1 VRSSGAISAPAE
13 TGPAASYPSDVSP
26 EAHREPHPASPLVKE
41 TAMEVSD
48 EMLLHACR
56 RNDQAAWEA
65 LIARYQRLIYSIPRR
80 AGLDAQ
86 QAADVF
92 QQVFATLVEHLHRIE
107 RPDRLGPW
115 LVTTARRETWRVSR
129 GRIPAWTPV
138 DDHDDEGIPRQ
149 LTDEGP
155 LPDEVVL
162 RQERKGQVRQAM
174 SALGDPCRTLLL
186 MLFFRPEPPPY
197 EQIAAALGTSAGSI
211 GPTRARCL
219 RKIARLLDE
228 PAQ

>member
-1 VRSSGAISAPAE
+1 
-13 TGPAASYPSDVSP
+13 
-26 EAHREPHPASPLVKE
+26 
-41 TAMEVSD
+41 MEESD
-48 EMLLHACR
+48 EALLLACR
-56 RNDQAAWEA
+56 RNDQAAWET

-107 RPDRLGPW
+107 HPDRIGPW
-115 LVTTARRETWRVSR
+115 LVITARRETWRVSR

-138 DDHDDEGIPRQ
+138 EHDDGESAAMEYA
-149 LTDEGP
+149 DEGP
-155 LPDEVVL
+155 LPDEVAL
-162 RQERKGQVRQAM
+162 RQERRHQVHQAM

-197 EQIAAALGTSAGSI
+197 AQIAAALGTSEGSI

-219 RKIARLLDE
+219 QKVARLLDE
-228 PAQ
+228 SAP

>member
-1 VRSSGAISAPAE
+1 MRSMGAMSAPAGTEPLISYRPDRAPGEYQE
-13 TGPAASYPSDVSP
+13 TN
-26 EAHREPHPASPLVKE
+26 PASPPGKG
-41 TAMEVSD
+41 TTKEVSD
-48 EMLLHACR
+48 ETLLSACR

-92 QQVFATLVEHLHRIE
+92 QQVFATLVEHIHHIE
-107 RPDRLGPW
+107 QPDRLAPW

-129 GRIPAWTPV
+129 RRIPTWTPK
-138 DDHDDEGIPRQ
+138 DRHDEESAPAQLADES
-149 LTDEGP
+149 P
-155 LPDEVVL
+155 LPDEVTL
-162 RQERKGQVRQAM
+162 RRERQDQVRRAM
-174 SALGDPCRTLLL
+174 ATLEDPCRTLLL

-197 EQIAAALGTSAGSI
+197 AQIAAALGTSTGSI

-219 RKIARLLDE
+219 RKIALLLDE
-228 PAQ
+228 SA

>member
-1 VRSSGAISAPAE
+1 MQ
-13 TGPAASYPSDVSP
+13 
-26 EAHREPHPASPLVKE
+26 L
-41 TAMEVSD
+41 SD
-48 EMLLHACR
+48 EALLLACR
-56 RNDQAAWEA
+56 QGDQAAWEA

-80 AGLDAQ
+80 AGLDPQ

-107 RPDRLGPW
+107 HPDRLGPW
-115 LVTTARRETWRVSR
+115 LVITARRETWRVSR

-138 DDHDDEGIPRQ
+138 EEEEEDGTSRQIADES
-149 LTDEGP
+149 P

-162 RQERKGQVRQAM
+162 RQERREQLRQAM
-174 SALGDPCRTLLL
+174 TTLGDPCRTLLL

-197 EQIAAALGTSAGSI
+197 AQIAAALGTSEGSI

-219 RKIARLLDE
+219 QKIARLLDE
-228 PAQ
+228 SGR